1 MEETL
6 QTPLNKAQLELLKLF
21 SRVSDEKELTEIKD
35 LIVQYYA
42 DKLTRETDR
51 LWDER
56 GYTQETMNEWL
67 SHEHKHAN
75 RS

>member
-1 MEETL
+1 MDTL

-21 SRVSDEKELTEIKD
+21 SKVNNEEELMEIKR
-35 LIVQYYA
+35 LIGQYYA
-42 DKLTRETDR
+42 NKATKEADR

-56 GYTQETMNEWL
+56 GYTQETMDEWL
-67 SHEHKHAN
+67 RHEHKHGN

>member
-1 MEETL
+1 METL

-21 SRVSDEKELTEIKD
+21 SKVNNEAELMEIKA
-35 LIVQYYA
+35 LIGQYYA
-42 DKLTRETDR
+42 NKAIKEADK

-56 GYTQETMNEWL
+56 GYTQETMEEWL

>member
-1 MEETL
+1 METL

-21 SRVSDEKELTEIKD
+21 SKVNNEEELMEIKA
-35 LIVQYYA
+35 LIGQYYA
-42 DKLTRETDR
+42 KKAITEADR

-56 GYTQETMNEWL
+56 GYTQEKMDEWL